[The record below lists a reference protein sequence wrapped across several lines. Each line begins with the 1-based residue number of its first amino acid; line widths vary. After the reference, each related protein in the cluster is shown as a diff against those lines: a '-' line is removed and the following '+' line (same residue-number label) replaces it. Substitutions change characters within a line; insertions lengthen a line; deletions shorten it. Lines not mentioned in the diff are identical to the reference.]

1 MLDRELGSFYI
12 LRFSF
17 NSTSLVFKEEKR
29 VQKKKENVSNADTVK

>member
-1 MLDRELGSFYI
+1 MLDRELGSFYT

-17 NSTSLVFKEEKR
+17 KSTSLVFKEEKR